1 MKNRQ
6 EYLLRSSFAFL
17 FFVMLGYTVQF
28 YPETLVAF
36 DKSIQETIRGTL
48 PEQATHFFRTI
59 TYMGNVSTQTA
70 VVVIVTILLFL
81 IKWKAEAL
89 FFLANGV
96 LAGILISGFKLIYQR
111 ARPTLEHIV
120 YAGGFSFPSG
130 HAMGS
135 FMIYGA
141 ILLILLNRFQDKTIR
156 LILILAFFSLILLIG
171 LSRIYLGVHYPT
183 DVIGGFT
190 IAYGVLNLL
199 YPFYIKKRFEWRFQS
214 KQK

>member
-28 YPETLVAF
+28 YPETLVSF

-48 PEQATHFFRTI
+48 PERATYFFRAI
-59 TYMGNVSTQTA
+59 TYMGNVSTQIA

-81 IKWKAEAL
+81 KKWKAEAL

-96 LAGILISGFKLIYQR
+96 LAGLLISGFKLIYQR

-135 FMIYGA
+135 FIIYGA
-141 ILLILLNRFQDKTIR
+141 IVLILLNRFQHKTIR
-156 LILILAFFSLILLIG
+156 LILILAFSSLILLIG

-190 IAYGVLNLL
+190 FAYGVLNLL
-199 YPFYIKKRFEWRFQS
+199 YPFYMKKRFEWRFQS

>member
-28 YPETLVAF
+28 YPETLVSF

-48 PEQATHFFRTI
+48 PERATYFFRAI
-59 TYMGNVSTQTA
+59 TYMGNVSTQIA

-81 IKWKAEAL
+81 KKWKAEAL
-89 FFLANGV
+89 FFLSNGV
-96 LAGILISGFKLIYQR
+96 LAGLLISGFKLIYQR

-135 FMIYGA
+135 FIIYGA
-141 ILLILLNRFQDKTIR
+141 ILLILLNRFQHKTIR
-156 LILILAFFSLILLIG
+156 LILILAFSSLILLIG

-190 IAYGVLNLL
+190 FAYGVLNLL
-199 YPFYIKKRFEWRFQS
+199 YPFYMKKRFEWRFQS